1 MNSENEEPKKP
12 VEHTIADDE
21 ASAKADAAFA
31 QGKWQEFTGQELAP
45 DHIINSSNYPDFYR
59 PVEERQDLDA
69 EALAKASESFRELFN
84 DLMLQDMDEVRQ
96 FESTPGRPTARL
108 SKHIVVGGQTFSLNL
123 VDKHTDENSD
133 DIDSR
138 FRSSEKISREISMQ
152 RIDKGYGREHW
163 SYRLGADGVVR
174 RYDLGDITGKNIKER
189 ELGIEQPK
197 MLGLGEDLTREEV
210 QDMALSGIDMTLSGI
225 ARIVEALPNNR
236 LEEDMGLNNQPVSSD
251 EIDGLKGFISKA
263 TSSPR

>member
-1 MNSENEEPKKP
+1 
-12 VEHTIADDE
+12 
-21 ASAKADAAFA
+21 
-31 QGKWQEFTGQELAP
+31 
-45 DHIINSSNYPDFYR
+45 
-59 PVEERQDLDA
+59 
-69 EALAKASESFRELFN
+69 
-84 DLMLQDMDEVRQ
+84 MLQDMDEVRQ
-96 FESTPGRPTARL
+96 FEYTPGRPTAML
-108 SKHIVVGGQTFSLNL
+108 SKRIVVDGQAFSLNL
-123 VDKHTDENSD
+123 VDNHADEISD

-152 RIDKGYGREHW
+152 RFDKGYGREHW

-210 QDMALSGIDMTLSGI
+210 QDMALSGI
-225 ARIVEALPNNR
+225 ARIVEELPNNR

>member
-31 QGKWQEFTGQELAP
+31 QGKWQEFTGQDLVP
-45 DHIINSSNYPDFYR
+45 DPIINNSNYPDFYR

-108 SKHIVVGGQTFSLNL
+108 SKHIVVDGQTFSLNL

-138 FRSSEKISREISMQ
+138 FRSSEKISQEISMQ

-174 RYDLGDITGKNIKER
+174 RYDLGDITGKKKER

-197 MLGLGEDLTREEV
+197 MLGLGEDLTRKEV
-210 QDMALSGIDMTLSGI
+210 QDMALSGI
-225 ARIVEALPNNR
+225 ARIVEELPNNR